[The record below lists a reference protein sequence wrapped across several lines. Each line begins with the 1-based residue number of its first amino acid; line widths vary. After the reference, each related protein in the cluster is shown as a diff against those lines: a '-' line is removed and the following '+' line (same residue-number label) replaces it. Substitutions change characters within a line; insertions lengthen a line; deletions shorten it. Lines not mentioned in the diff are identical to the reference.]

1 MKTKNISN
9 LIPFLMLW
17 SSQSISSLG
26 TAMTNYALA
35 IWVYS
40 QNGDAS
46 SMTTLTLCSFLPTIL
61 FRFLAGALADRW
73 NKKHIML
80 LADLAAACGTLAV
93 LALYSA
99 SALMVVHLYVINI
112 LLSLMNAFQVPAAYV
127 ATSLLVPQEHYTRVG
142 GLQSMSGAAV
152 SILSPVLG
160 ALVLTW
166 GGLTAVLLIDLLT
179 FAVAF
184 GTLLCIRIPKI
195 EAEQAA
201 RESVWQSCLSGLRY
215 LRRHPIILRMILYI
229 AAVNFLAKLGPDGL
243 MSVFILARTDG
254 NQTILGFVESAV
266 ALGLL
271 TGGMIV
277 TAMKPVQNRVRTVF
291 AMCALI
297 FLAGIGLVLCRTG
310 LGWCAMA
317 FLQYLFAAVMNV
329 HWVTLMRTSV
339 PLAMQGRV
347 FSARDTLQNC
357 TIPLGLY
364 LGGRLADAF
373 FEPLM
378 QSRTALFPLFGNGRG
393 AGIALQF
400 LLVSLTGL
408 VLTLSCM
415 RCKGFYRPDDP

>member
-1 MKTKNISN
+1 MKTKNIST

-17 SSQSISSLG
+17 ASQSISSLG

-35 IWVYS
+35 IWVYG
-40 QNGDAS
+40 QNGSAA

-61 FRFLAGALADRW
+61 FRFLAGAIADRW

-93 LALYSA
+93 LVLYST
-99 SALMVVHLYVINI
+99 SALLVVHLYVINI

-127 ATSLLVPQEHYTRVG
+127 ATSLLVPKEHYIRAG
-142 GLQSMSGAAV
+142 GLQSVSGTLI

-166 GGLTAVLLIDLLT
+166 GGLTAVLLTDLLT

-184 GTLLCIRIPKI
+184 GTLLFIRIPKV
-195 EAEQAA
+195 EAAQAA
-201 RESVWQSCLSGLRY
+201 RESVWQTCLSGVQY
-215 LRRHPIILRMILYI
+215 LLKHRQIMRLILYI

-243 MSVFILARTDG
+243 MSPFILARTGGD
-254 NQTILGFVESAV
+254 QTILGFVQSAV

-271 TGGMIV
+271 TGGMLV
-277 TAMKPVQNRVRTVF
+277 TTMKPVQNAIRMIFT
-291 AMCALI
+291 MCALI
-297 FLAGIGLVLCRTG
+297 FLAGIGLALSRSG
-310 LGWCAMA
+310 LGWCATA
-317 FLQYLFAAVMNV
+317 FLQYLFAAIMNV
-329 HWVTLMRTSV
+329 HWGTLMRSSV
-339 PLAMQGRV
+339 PLEMQGRV
-347 FSARDTLQNC
+347 FSAKDTLQNC

-364 LGGRLADAF
+364 LGGILADKV

-378 QSRTALFPLFGNGRG
+378 QGQTALMPIFGSGSG

-400 LLVSLTGL
+400 LLVSIAGL
-408 VLTLSCM
+408 ALTLICM
-415 RCKGFYRPDDP
+415 PRKKVQTTDAQ